1 MNKTEINKISMKAFE
16 EKLYELNNNKV
27 TYKSEFTQVGME
39 EDPVR
44 LWLYYDDNDTHIGTY
59 NKISKSACYFPWIGL
74 DKWSQDSWPTKR

>member
-44 LWLYYDDNDTHIGTY
+44 LWLYYDDNNKHIGTY
-59 NKISKSACYFPWIGL
+59 NKISKSACYFPWIG
-74 DKWSQDSWPTKR
+74 KNNS

>member
-1 MNKTEINKISMKAFE
+1 MNKIEINKITMKAFE

-27 TYKSEFTQVGME
+27 TYKSELTQVGMN
-39 EDPVR
+39 EDSVR

-59 NKISKSACYFPWIGL
+59 NRVSRSACIFPWIGL